1 MFSCFYLPELHFSLW
16 YITEFQFVQSNVA
29 AGIQT
34 LREKLQLPG
43 KLHDI
48 CTRFFTSGLQLE
60 MKPKNECRGFIP
72 VLICVLKL

>member
-1 MFSCFYLPELHFSLW
+1 MFKNVFVLLFTRTPFFLVVH
-16 YITEFQFVQSNVA
+16 TEFQFVQSNVA

-60 MKPKNECRGFIP
+60 MKPKNEC
-72 VLICVLKL
+72 